1 MKTISFW
8 HRLLDLISPRSC
20 VICGRR
26 LSVSEDVIC
35 NKCNLHLPRTDY
47 AQNAFDNE
55 MAKLFWGQIPIERAA
70 ALFHYESHSE
80 TANIIYQLKYKNH
93 PEIGE
98 TMGRMTA
105 RELQRADFFDGI
117 DGIIPIPLTRKRY
130 RQRGY
135 NQSYEI
141 AKGVSEV
148 TGLPIYNDAVQRTN
162 FKGSQT
168 HRWRWDRIENVE
180 SAFKLTN
187 AERIAGKHILLM
199 DDVVTTGAT
208 MISCAKELS
217 KAGNVKF
224 STLSLG
230 HTKH

>member
-1 MKTISFW
+1 MG
-8 HRLLDLISPRSC
+8 RLL
-20 VICGRR
+20 
-26 LSVSEDVIC
+26 
-35 NKCNLHLPRTDY
+35 
-47 AQNAFDNE
+47 
-55 MAKLFWGQIPIERAA
+55 AK
-70 ALFHYESHSE
+70 
-80 TANIIYQLKYKNH
+80 
-93 PEIGE
+93 
-98 TMGRMTA
+98 
-105 RELQRADFFDGI
+105 ELQRADFFDGI

-187 AERIAGKHILLM
+187 AERIAGKHILLI